1 MVFKQSKKVINNTY
15 LKIQIASS
23 NKFLEL
29 KSYNFKGL
37 TMLSYSYS
45 KSRNSYKYYFEN
57 TQSYTQAKKYLLKAK
72 RAGFKDAII
81 VAFDNGKKI
90 TLDQF
95 LSRNWISYFMNKL
108 FITLIKFIFW
118 KFQTKLK
125 QEFLHYAQLAFLF
138 LVIVI

>member
-1 MVFKQSKKVINNTY
+1 MSSTIADAIIKYKKVVANSYSELSSDLINDDNINNTY

-57 TQSYTQAKKYLLKAK
+57 TESYSQAKKYLLKAK

-95 LSRNWISYFMNKL
+95 LSRN
-108 FITLIKFIFW
+108 
-118 KFQTKLK
+118 
-125 QEFLHYAQLAFLF
+125 
-138 LVIVI
+138 